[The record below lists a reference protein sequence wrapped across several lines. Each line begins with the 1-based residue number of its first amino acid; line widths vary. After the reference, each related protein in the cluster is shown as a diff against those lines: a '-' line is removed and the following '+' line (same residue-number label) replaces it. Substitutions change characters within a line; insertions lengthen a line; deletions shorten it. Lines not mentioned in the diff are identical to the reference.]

1 MDLSVKAIDGPSKL
15 TTTSYPGVSKSVLPT
30 LFTYVHHTAYAV
42 PGTLSVVL
50 NWTLVIV
57 EASVSVES
65 TSRTVFN
72 LY

>member
-15 TTTSYPGVSKSVLPT
+15 TTTSYPGVNKYAFYYGTPP
-30 LFTYVHHTAYAV
+30 AYAV

>member
-1 MDLSVKAIDGPSKL
+1 MDLSVKALDGPSKL
-15 TTTSYPGVSKSVLPT
+15 TTTVIPGREQVSYAFYL
-30 LFTYVHHTAYAV
+30 HHAAYTV

-65 TSRTVFN
+65 TSRTVFV